1 MSAALDDVCKI
12 LDLADEAG
20 SEREFL
26 AKKIIAFAHQ
36 GQRDAALL
44 RDRML
49 REIVSGRGEWPAAL
63 SAPLKAERFP
73 GLKAKRSS
81 LAYCWCNPHK
91 RF

>member
-63 SAPLKAERFP
+63 SAPLKAERF
-73 GLKAKRSS
+73 KAGVPKSDRAAIISYRVI
-81 LAYCWCNPHK
+81 AT
-91 RF
+91 